1 MGSRKVSNPLALAVL
16 ALLFERPMH
25 PYEMGRLL
33 RERDKERSIR
43 YNRGSLYM
51 VVNQLL
57 RAGFVAAQETVREGQ
72 RPERTVYALTDAGH
86 AELHDWMRA
95 EVSTPHQEFP
105 RFMAALSLM
114 GVLRPAEAAELL
126 ATRLAALTEQVD
138 AVRAETR
145 AAMEHGLD
153 RVFLMEE
160 EYRLALLDA
169 ERAFV
174 ANLIELIKQPDF
186 GQVWHEFHQER
197 P

>member
-1 MGSRKVSNPLALAVL
+1 MKRRKVGNPLALAVL

-33 RERDKERSIR
+33 KERDKEKSIK

-51 VVNQLL
+51 VVNQLA
-57 RAGFVAAQETVREGQ
+57 RAEFIAPQETVRAGA

-86 AELHDWMRA
+86 RELHDWMRE

-105 RFMAALSLM
+105 RFMAALSLL
-114 GVLRPAEAAELL
+114 GVIPPAEAAELL
-126 ATRLAALTEQVD
+126 RVRLTALDAQIE
-138 AVRAETR
+138 AVRVEMR

-160 EYRLALLDA
+160 EYRLALMDA
-169 ERAFV
+169 ERSFV
-174 ANLIELIKQPDF
+174 AGLIDLIAQPDF
-186 GQVWHEFHQER
+186 GQVWHEFHRER
-197 P
+197 S